1 MYGVYPIAYAV
12 KRDCKKIVNHVV
24 SGVFHIIHMVIH
36 MGETRWIT
44 WGYTKIV
51 DIKTCQA

>member
-51 DIKTCQA
+51 DIKTCQV